1 MNALNYLQELKESGD
16 ITEVGLVNFDAAR
29 TDEIC
34 TQFPGLIVSNQVQ
47 VSSGR
52 CLGFGMRAS
61 RCVGSIPRG
70 IRRLT
75 FTCLACLVARFLRLR
90 FPPA

>member
-1 MNALNYLQELKESGD
+1 MDALHYLEEIKEAGD

-47 VSSGR
+47 VSSGER
-52 CLGFGMRAS
+52 L
-61 RCVGSIPRG
+61 PRLWDA
-70 IRRLT
+70 RL
-75 FTCLACLVARFLRLR
+75 FLAWAAFHVELDG
-90 FPPA
+90 